1 MSLITEFDIT
11 SITACKEQIRSSLS
25 QAATNFVEVGFVL
38 KLIRDKE
45 LYRQD
50 GFENLND
57 FASAEFGI
65 DKTAV
70 NYYMR
75 INDEF
80 SVGGN
85 SAVLEPRYRSFEK
98 GKLREMLTLPEKER
112 NKVTP
117 DMTVKQIREL
127 KPKKKKEVK
136 QVDTVAMS
144 QEVVKNDDVVETSQE
159 IVKKDD
165 VVATSQEV
173 VKKDDIVAT
182 TRDVASKVNEVITD
196 KDNTKSFAD
205 AEVKESDIL
214 DENAGCPPNMKDCP
228 RKEWGF
234 TKEEQ
239 ERGRQECEQCW
250 DKWKRQPKKKKYD
263 AEYFLKEYEYR
274 LSLIKDP
281 KTPEIVAARTK
292 AVVKGLKLLVEK
304 ERLGR

>member
-144 QEVVKNDDVVETSQE
+144 QEVVK
-159 IVKKDD
+159 KDD

-173 VKKDDIVAT
+173 VKKDDIVAAT
-182 TRDVASKVNEVITD
+182 QDVASKVNEVIAD

-205 AEVKESDIL
+205 EEVKESDIL

-274 LSLIKDP
+274 LSLTEDP

-292 AVVKGLKLLVEK
+292 AVVEGLKLLVEK